1 VVAVVGAV
9 EFERALAEAKCVDGI
24 PLGDLEELLG

>member
-9 EFERALAEAKCVDGI
+9 EFERAMAAAKCVDAVL
-24 PLGDLEELLG
+24 LGDLEELSG